1 VCGCGVWGVA
11 GAPKNKNCHF
21 CEHAPKR
28 SAFFACL
35 NPSCDQVACYYM
47 QVLPCCLCVRE
58 ALPRHVLARESDM
71 CLQESEQQ
79 ESQQQQ

>member
-35 NPSCDQVACYYM
+35 NPSCDQVCMLLHASSA
-47 QVLPCCLCVRE
+47 VLPLRAGSFAQTCACKRV
-58 ALPRHVLARESDM
+58 RHVLARE
-71 CLQESEQQ
+71 
-79 ESQQQQ
+79 